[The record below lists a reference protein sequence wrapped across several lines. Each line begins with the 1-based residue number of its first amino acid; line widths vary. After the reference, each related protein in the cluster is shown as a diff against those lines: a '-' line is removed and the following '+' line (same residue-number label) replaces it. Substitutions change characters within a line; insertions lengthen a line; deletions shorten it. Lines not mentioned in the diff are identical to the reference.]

1 MLIKTKKVIEVDPS
15 SISLPQKN
23 RDVVVLTILPYGVY
37 QKNTKTH
44 QIATNS
50 NSLKLHP
57 YDKNFVVDHFNAI
70 AYYQQTSSSF
80 QHYLTNAD
88 RHTYFGDAG
97 DEHWGMLFWRIKN
110 FFSKVPQKIN
120 LSDVSPTAAEP
131 DFLLKNTKYIDLSTT
146 EKNSPLYKGV
156 KKLPIA
162 QENKHKKTLKIVING
177 QGSYDVIH
185 RPYHKPFL
193 VDPESRLLGQI
204 KMPEIIAFIQE
215 QIQAH
220 PNAEQIKITLN
231 SCMSGRIRKE
241 DDISLAGYLQ
251 NKLKKIFPF
260 KTITVKG
267 VNGFMFSAATPVQCN
282 GKKGLSTRLL
292 VSPIENFTGVKEKFS
307 AQINQ
312 NPLSVLSKTAVLME
326 KENYI
331 KGHKN
336 PQKQKNPS

>member
-1 MLIKTKKVIEVDPS
+1 M
-15 SISLPQKN
+15 
-23 RDVVVLTILPYGVY
+23 
-37 QKNTKTH
+37 
-44 QIATNS
+44 
-50 NSLKLHP
+50 
-57 YDKNFVVDHFNAI
+57 
-70 AYYQQTSSSF
+70 
-80 QHYLTNAD
+80 
-88 RHTYFGDAG
+88 
-97 DEHWGMLFWRIKN
+97 
-110 FFSKVPQKIN
+110 
-120 LSDVSPTAAEP
+120 
-131 DFLLKNTKYIDLSTT
+131 
-146 EKNSPLYKGV
+146 
-156 KKLPIA
+156 PIA
-162 QENKHKKTLKIVING
+162 QENKYEKTLKIVING

-251 NKLKKIFPF
+251 NKLEEIFTSKKIR
-260 KTITVKG
+260 VKG
-267 VNGFMFSAATPVQCN
+267 VNGFMFSAATSVQMD
-282 GKKGLSTRLL
+282 GKKGYSTRLL
-292 VSPIENFTGVKEKFS
+292 VSCTQEFASVKKEFANK
-307 AQINQ
+307 INQ